1 MDPKIVMGI
10 VTRQRPAQLRTCIT
24 SALATC
30 GVPINFVV
38 GFDDDYW
45 GYQQCPTLSVVTPHL
60 MVPRHYYVR
69 GKNAVYDVANSLA
82 VGKAEYF
89 VLSNDDSEWLAPN
102 WGMRAVNLLEQSF
115 EDGQGALE
123 LFANGHLAHFISRFD
138 FLNEFTGGTL
148 ADPMYTMYFSDSH
161 LRNLLIEQDKYKSIQ
176 VKGSKIEEY
185 HNRVVTHQLSI
196 TSDHLAF
203 EVQCAWWE
211 IDEGIFKNI
220 WTDKGKRV
228 GSVEDT
234 DEEPADDDGT
244 TVPAT

>member
-1 MDPKIVMGI
+1 VDPKIVMGI
-10 VTRQRPAQLRTCIT
+10 VTRQRPRQLRTCIT

-45 GYQQCPTLSVVTPHL
+45 GYQQCLTLNVVKPYL

-69 GKNAVYDVANSLA
+69 GKNAVYTEARNLA
-82 VGKAEYF
+82 EGKADYF

-102 WGMRAVNLLEQSF
+102 WGARAVNLLEHSF
-115 EDGQGALE
+115 EGGQGVLE

-138 FLNEFTGGTL
+138 FLDGFTNGL
-148 ADPMYTMYFSDSH
+148 IADPKYTMYFSDSD
-161 LRNLLIEQDKYKSIQ
+161 LRNRLIEQDKYKAIQ
-176 VKGSKIEEY
+176 IKGSKLEEY

-203 EVQCAWWE
+203 EVQCAWWD
-211 IDEGIFKNI
+211 IDEAIFNST

-228 GSVEDT
+228 ADIE
-234 DEEPADDDGT
+234 EEPVDGNGT
-244 TVPAT
+244 TVPES

>member
-30 GVPINFVV
+30 GVPLQFVV

-45 GYQQCPTLSVVTPHL
+45 GYQQCLTLDVVHPHL
-60 MVPRHYYVR
+60 MMPRHYYVR
-69 GKNAVYDVANSLA
+69 GKNAVYAGARDLA
-82 VGKAEYF
+82 EGNAEYF

-102 WGMRAVNLLEQSF
+102 WGHRAVSLLEKSF
-115 EDGQGALE
+115 EGGQGVLE

-138 FLNEFTGGTL
+138 FLDEFTGGMI

-161 LRNLLIEQDKYKSIQ
+161 LRNLLVEQEKYKAIHI
-176 VKGSKIEEY
+176 KGSKLEEY

-211 IDEGIFKNI
+211 IDERVYNSI

-228 GSVEDT
+228 KDTAEDL
-234 DEEPADDDGT
+234 PDDNGT
-244 TVPAT
+244 TVPAS